1 MRTCSTRVPP
11 IIMDKNASKLLLA
24 AVFSVSVALLGCP
37 VGHLSPP
44 ARAQEAATELNVN
57 TRFGRME
64 LAAEKVSPEHRE
76 AFLLRRKAWGSTV
89 RVADYELAGLQMK
102 KGEADADVLVKVAWY
117 RVDQGDLHITILKQK
132 WHDFKG
138 DWRLVDESRADGDV
152 GLIGEPLPF
161 HPSSMANA
169 ASGANGGEAPPQ
181 RKGAQFPTIRL
192 GEPKA
197 DQPSAAPATMLPKAN
212 DGDTTD

>member
-1 MRTCSTRVPP
+1 
-11 IIMDKNASKLLLA
+11 MDNTTFAKLLCA
-24 AVFSVSVALLGCP
+24 TVFSAGLLGCP

-57 TRFGRME
+57 TRFGRLE
-64 LAAEKVSPEHRE
+64 LAAEKVAPEHRE

-117 RVDQGDLHITILKQK
+117 RVDQGDLHITVLKQK

-138 DWRLVDESRADGDV
+138 DWRLVDESRADGDA
-152 GLIGEPLPF
+152 GLINDAVPTAISPAANPTSPGEP
-161 HPSSMANA
+161 
-169 ASGANGGEAPPQ
+169 PQ
-181 RKGAQFPTIRL
+181 KKSAQFPTIRL
-192 GEPKA
+192 GEPKPE
-197 DQPSAAPATMLPKAN
+197 QTSAPATILPKSN